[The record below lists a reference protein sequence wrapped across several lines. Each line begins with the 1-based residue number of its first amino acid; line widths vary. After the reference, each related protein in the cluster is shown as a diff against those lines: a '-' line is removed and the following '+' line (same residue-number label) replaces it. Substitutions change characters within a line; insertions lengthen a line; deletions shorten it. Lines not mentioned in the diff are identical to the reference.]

1 MVVKSFGCFVVIR
14 VITVY
19 IISVVIPITVIHD
32 DDDIKIGLLLAVVVI
47 KCHKYVLTEIEV
59 NI

>member
-19 IISVVIPITVIHD
+19 IISVVIPVTVIHD

-47 KCHKYVLTEIEV
+47 K
-59 NI
+59 